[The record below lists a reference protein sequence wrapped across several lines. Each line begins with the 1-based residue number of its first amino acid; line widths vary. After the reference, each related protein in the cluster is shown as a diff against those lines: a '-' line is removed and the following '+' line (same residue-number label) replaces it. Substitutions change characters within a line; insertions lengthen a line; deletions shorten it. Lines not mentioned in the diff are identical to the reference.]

1 MLKFVS
7 LQMRTFLV
15 FICALVSLS
24 IVAARPA
31 SVAQKRAPSLCKAN
45 EQIFFNCTVKGGKI
59 ISLCAS
65 KQLTAKTGYLQYR
78 FGKIGAPELQFPEK
92 LEGSQSAF
100 RFDHYFRA
108 RVDRSDIV
116 FKNAGYEYTVFDDWE
131 GDVKPEIRQSG
142 VSVVSLTN
150 EKDTSQLDCRGPRV
164 TRLVALDEIVPPI
177 EDSKLN
183 PPDQ

>member
-1 MLKFVS
+1 MRIFVV
-7 LQMRTFLV
+7 L
-15 FICALVSLS
+15 I
-24 IVAARPA
+24 
-31 SVAQKRAPSLCKAN
+31 SVAMTVFLTAAMHGGATQKRSPSLCKAT
-45 EQIFFNCTVKGGKI
+45 EQIFFNCAVKSGKI

-78 FGKIGAPELQFPEK
+78 FGKIGALELQFPEK

-100 RFDHYFRA
+100 RYDHYFRP

-150 EKDTSQLDCRGPRV
+150 EKDTTQLDCRGPRV
-164 TRLVALDEIVPPI
+164 TRLGALDEIVPPI

-183 PPDQ
+183 PPD

>member
-1 MLKFVS
+1 MIAPS
-7 LQMRTFLV
+7 QG
-15 FICALVSLS
+15 
-24 IVAARPA
+24 

-45 EQIFFNCTVKGGKI
+45 EQAFFNCAVKGGKI

-78 FGKIGAPELQFPEK
+78 FGRIGAPELQFPEK

-100 RFDHYFRA
+100 RFDHYFRY

-116 FKNAGYEYTVFDDWE
+116 FKNAGFEYTLFDDWE

-142 VSVVSLTN
+142 ISVVSLTN
-150 EKDTSQLDCRGPRV
+150 EKDTTQLDCRGPRI
-164 TRLVALDEIVPPI
+164 TRLGALDEIVPAI
-177 EDSKLN
+177 EDSRLN
-183 PPDQ
+183 PD